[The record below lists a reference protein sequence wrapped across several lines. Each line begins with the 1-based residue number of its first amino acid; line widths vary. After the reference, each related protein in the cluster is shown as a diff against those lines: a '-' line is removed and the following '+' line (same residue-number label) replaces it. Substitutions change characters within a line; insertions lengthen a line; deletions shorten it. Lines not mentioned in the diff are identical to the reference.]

1 LKSSSV
7 ALSFH
12 HPPVSPPMASTST
25 EESLLRDQVAAEP
38 QPERRLRLR
47 HLGKAETLI
56 LRDCDTMRVGL
67 GVRLDSIRA
76 AGLGVISPTALR
88 LGEQIKIRLRNDVQR
103 ITAELRGS
111 VRQIE
116 LRDDGYAIEI
126 ELYSRLMPLDVMALR
141 RAGATD
147 VILPDKIWV

>member
-1 LKSSSV
+1 
-7 ALSFH
+7 
-12 HPPVSPPMASTST
+12 MASTST
-25 EESLLRDQVAAEP
+25 EQSSSREQVATEP
-38 QPERRLRLR
+38 PAERRIRLR

-76 AGLGVISPTALR
+76 AGLGVISPTPLR
-88 LGEQIKIRLRNDVQR
+88 LGEQIKVRLRNDVQR

-111 VRQIE
+111 VRKIE
-116 LRDDGYAIEI
+116 ICDDGYAIEI
-126 ELYSRLMPLDVMALR
+126 ELFSRLMPLDVMALR

-147 VILPDKIWV
+147 IILPDKIWV

>member
-1 LKSSSV
+1 
-7 ALSFH
+7 
-12 HPPVSPPMASTST
+12 MASTTTAPSSNREQLAT
-25 EESLLRDQVAAEP
+25 EPPA
-38 QPERRLRLR
+38 ERRLRLR

-56 LRDCDTMRVGL
+56 LRDSDTMRVGL

-88 LGEQIKIRLRNDVQR
+88 LGEQIKVRLRNDVQR

-111 VRQIE
+111 VRQVE
-116 LRDDGYAIEI
+116 PCEDGYAIEI
-126 ELYSRLMPLDVMALR
+126 ELFSRLMPLDVMALR

>member
-1 LKSSSV
+1 
-7 ALSFH
+7 
-12 HPPVSPPMASTST
+12 MAATST
-25 EESLLRDQVAAEP
+25 EQTANREQIAAEP

-56 LRDCDTMRVGL
+56 LRDSDTMRTGL

-88 LGEQIKIRLRNDVQR
+88 LGEQIKVRLRNDVQR
-103 ITAELRGS
+103 ITAELRGA
-111 VRQIE
+111 VRQVE
-116 LRDDGYAIEI
+116 RCADGFAIEI
-126 ELYSRLMPLDVMALR
+126 ELFSRLMPLDVMALR